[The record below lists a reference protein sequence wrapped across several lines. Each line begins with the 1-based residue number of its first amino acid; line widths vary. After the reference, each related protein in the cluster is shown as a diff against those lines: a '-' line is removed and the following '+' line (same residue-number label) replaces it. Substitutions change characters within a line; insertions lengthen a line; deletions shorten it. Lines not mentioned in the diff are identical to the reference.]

1 MGIKRKS
8 HFKGSQ
14 EAVSEIIGTLLILA
28 ITVILFSTVLFYVAQ
43 IPAPQQNTNVDFGTE
58 PIIQH
63 SNGSNMDTW
72 VNVTMGGGQ
81 TLNDG
86 TTSIAVF
93 VNEGLYQSKVFKIAD
108 S

>member
-43 IPAPQQNTNVDFGTE
+43 IPPPHQNTNVDFGTE

-63 SNGSNMDTW
+63 SNGTKHGH
-72 VNVTMGGGQ
+72 MGKCHHERGPDP
-81 TLNDG
+81 LRWHHKYCPY
-86 TTSIAVF
+86 S
-93 VNEGLYQSKVFKIAD
+93 
-108 S
+108 